1 MRRGM
6 RQGLLARR
14 PTCEICWQEE
24 PQAVV
29 KTVLFT
35 LPGLVERGCAR
46 PRRPGG
52 QGSFTGYEDEFE
64 RGGRP
69 VAAAPSPAP
78 AECMR

>member
-35 LPGLVERGCAR
+35 LPGRLSVDVPGPDDLEARAAAPDTKTSSSAAAGRSRR
-46 PRRPGG
+46 PRRPLP
-52 QGSFTGYEDEFE
+52 
-64 RGGRP
+64 RN
-69 VAAAPSPAP
+69 A
-78 AECMR
+78 